1 MGEKKSLPLWAKAHR
16 YDQPHAMLRPIL
28 SLILSMSC
36 FTASAQK
43 TQKLL
48 VVENR
53 ENDSGHQ
60 YLTAYTFKDGLF
72 TSKDTIFENPP
83 GPPYISFHLGSSS
96 WHKNRYVIGGNGAVI
111 DIESREL
118 IWENSDPED
127 RFIEALGD
135 TLVYTG
141 ILFPRSGHVTISSIR
156 SRVHMVQVQP
166 FIRYLWQLTLQVK
179 IQHIIFTQP

>member
-1 MGEKKSLPLWAKAHR
+1 
-16 YDQPHAMLRPIL
+16 
-28 SLILSMSC
+28 MSY

-135 TLVYTG
+135 TLVYER
-141 ILFPRSGHVTISSIR
+141 PRDG
-156 SRVHMVQVQP
+156 
-166 FIRYLWQLTLQVK
+166 QLPEFYFLDLPTLQYHRSEAGSIWCRYSRLFVTFGSL
-179 IQHIIFTQP
+179 HYR